1 MTCIKPSINQS
12 IQITL
17 QQKHYHQIMNRAKI
31 LVVEDESE
39 VAETL
44 KMMLKKFGYNVVG
57 CENGA
62 EGAIQKAGD
71 LHPDIVLMDIEL
83 SGKMDG
89 VQAAD
94 TIRKKY
100 HIPVIYITA
109 ICDAKTLERVGASVP
124 YGYILKPFTENELHT
139 VIEISLDTLAKKK

>member
-1 MTCIKPSINQS
+1 
-12 IQITL
+12 
-17 QQKHYHQIMNRAKI
+17 MNRAKI

-44 KMMLKKFGYNVVG
+44 KIMLKKFGYNVVG
-57 CENGA
+57 CENRA
-62 EGAIQKAGD
+62 EDAIQKAGELD
-71 LHPDIVLMDIEL
+71 PDIVLMDIEL

-89 VQAAD
+89 IQAAD

-109 ICDAKTLERVGASVP
+109 ICDTQTLERVGASVP
-124 YGYILKPFTENELHT
+124 YGYILKPFIESELHT
-139 VIEISLDTLAKKK
+139 VIEIALETLAKKK

>member
-1 MTCIKPSINQS
+1 MNQ
-12 IQITL
+12 
-17 QQKHYHQIMNRAKI
+17 AKI

-44 KMMLKKFGYNVVG
+44 EIMLKKFGYNVVG
-57 CENGA
+57 CENRA
-62 EGAIQKAGD
+62 EDAIQKAGE
-71 LHPDIVLMDIEL
+71 LRPDIVLMDIEL

-89 VQAAD
+89 IQAAD

-109 ICDAKTLERVGASVP
+109 ICDTKTLERVGANVP
-124 YGYILKPFTENELHT
+124 YGYILKPFTESELHT
-139 VIEISLDTLAKKK
+139 VIEIALETLAKKV

>member
-1 MTCIKPSINQS
+1 
-12 IQITL
+12 
-17 QQKHYHQIMNRAKI
+17 MNRSKI

-44 KMMLKKFGYNVVG
+44 EIMLKKFGYNVVG
-57 CENGA
+57 CENRA
-62 EGAIQKAGD
+62 EDAIQKAGE
-71 LHPDIVLMDIEL
+71 LRPDIVLMDIEL

-89 VQAAD
+89 IQAAD

-109 ICDAKTLERVGASVP
+109 ICDTKTLERVGANVP
-124 YGYILKPFTENELHT
+124 YGYILKPFTESELHT
-139 VIEISLDTLAKKK
+139 VIEIALETLAKKV

>member
-1 MTCIKPSINQS
+1 
-12 IQITL
+12 
-17 QQKHYHQIMNRAKI
+17 MNRAKI

-44 KMMLKKFGYNVVG
+44 KIMLKKFGYNVVG
-57 CENGA
+57 CENLA
-62 EGAIQKAGD
+62 EDAIQKAGELRPD
-71 LHPDIVLMDIEL
+71 LVLMDIEL

-89 VQAAD
+89 IQGAD

-109 ICDAKTLERVGASVP
+109 ICDTKTLERVGASVP

-139 VIEISLDTLAKKK
+139 VIEISLDTLAKNK

>member
-1 MTCIKPSINQS
+1 
-12 IQITL
+12 
-17 QQKHYHQIMNRAKI
+17 MNRAKI

-57 CENGA
+57 CENLA
-62 EGAIQKAGD
+62 EDAIQKAGELRPD
-71 LHPDIVLMDIEL
+71 LVLMDIEL
-83 SGKMDG
+83 AGEMDG

-109 ICDAKTLERVGASVP
+109 ICDTKTLERVGASVP

-139 VIEISLDTLAKKK
+139 VIEISLDTLAKNK

>member
-1 MTCIKPSINQS
+1 
-12 IQITL
+12 
-17 QQKHYHQIMNRAKI
+17 MNRAKI

-44 KMMLKKFGYNVVG
+44 KIMLKKFGYNVVG
-57 CENGA
+57 CENKA
-62 EGAIQKAGD
+62 ESAIQKAGN
-71 LHPDIVLMDIEL
+71 LHPDLVLMDIEL

-89 VQAAD
+89 VEAAD
-94 TIRKKY
+94 AIRKKY

-109 ICDAKTLERVGASVP
+109 LCDAKTLERVGASVP

-139 VIEISLDTLAKKK
+139 VIEISLETLAKKK